1 MGDKEKVQIL
11 QLSLSKELAHGVCVS
26 RLANLVAKEL
36 ALSDRLCYDLSVAGL
51 LHDIGKLEVAK
62 YIYAKGDP
70 LTIEEMKYVRTHATT
85 GYAILNQ
92 AGYDKFITESVLYHH
107 ENYDGSGYPSNLYQE
122 DIPFGAR
129 ILRVCD
135 TFAALTSK
143 RPYREAFDVDTA
155 VELMI
160 DEAKNF
166 DMLIFLAFLRVIH
179 EDGFEEQLKAWQE
192 DLEMSEEDL

>member
-1 MGDKEKVQIL
+1 M
-11 QLSLSKELAHGVCVS
+11 
-26 RLANLVAKEL
+26 
-36 ALSDRLCYDLSVAGL
+36 
-51 LHDIGKLEVAK
+51 
-62 YIYAKGDP
+62 
-70 LTIEEMKYVRTHATT
+70 
-85 GYAILNQ
+85 
-92 AGYDKFITESVLYHH
+92 
-107 ENYDGSGYPSNLYQE
+107 
-122 DIPFGAR
+122 
-129 ILRVCD
+129 RVCD

-192 DLEMSEEDL
+192 DLEISEEDL

>member
-1 MGDKEKVQIL
+1 M
-11 QLSLSKELAHGVCVS
+11 
-26 RLANLVAKEL
+26 
-36 ALSDRLCYDLSVAGL
+36 SVAGL

-179 EDGFEEQLKAWQE
+179 EDGFEEQLEGVAGGFRDFRGGLIMNLKKKPVTGMKDILPRRWRSGI
-192 DLEMSEEDL
+192 M